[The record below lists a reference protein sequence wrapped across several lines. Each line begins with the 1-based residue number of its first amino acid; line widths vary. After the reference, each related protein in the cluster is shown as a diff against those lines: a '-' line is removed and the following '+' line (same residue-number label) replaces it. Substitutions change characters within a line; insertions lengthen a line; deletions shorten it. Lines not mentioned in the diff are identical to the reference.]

1 MWLLQQKKQSYN
13 SLENL
18 FDFPYITENKYLNNH
33 SVELKET
40 ADEFSLSVVLPG
52 VLKKDVKLEY
62 RDGYV
67 MVAANKKSELESIS
81 EGDSKVSDLTTV
93 DYQRQFY
100 VGDIDSKKISAKL
113 NHGIL
118 TIILPKKEEQKAQLI
133 QIS

>member
-13 SLENL
+13 NLENL
-18 FDFPYITENKYLNNH
+18 FDFPYITDNKYLNTH

-52 VLKKDVKLEY
+52 VLKKDIKLEY

-67 MVAANKKSELESIS
+67 MVEANKTSELESENYSKSNVS
-81 EGDSKVSDLTTV
+81 ELATV

-100 VGDIDSKKISAKL
+100 VGDINSKNISAKL

>member
-18 FDFPYITENKYLNNH
+18 FDFPYITENKYLDTH

-40 ADEFSLSVVLPG
+40 ADEFNLSVVLPG
-52 VLKKDVKLEY
+52 VLKKDIKLEY

-67 MVAANKKSELESIS
+67 MVEANKKSKLESVT
-81 EGDSKVSDLTTV
+81 EGNSNVSDLTTV